1 MARQLTVSDR
11 ILEVVRFITR
21 EGVGSL
27 STNRETVKNDN
38 TKSLTGRNDQKS
50 NSLRKQ
56 AARAPQPSSVRLTCN
71 EAQLDALM
79 SEGEST

>member
-1 MARQLTVSDR
+1 MACQLTVSDR

-27 STNRETVKNDN
+27 STKGGIVKKDN
-38 TKSLTGRNDQKS
+38 TKSPTGRNDQKS
-50 NSLRKQ
+50 DTFRKQ
-56 AARAPQPSSVRLTCN
+56 ASRAPQPTSVRLTCN

>member
-1 MARQLTVSDR
+1 MACPLTVSDR

-27 STNRETVKNDN
+27 STKGGTVKNDN
-38 TKSLTGRNDQKS
+38 TKSPTGRNDQKS
-50 NSLRKQ
+50 ETFRKQ
-56 AARAPQPSSVRLTCN
+56 AARAPQPTSLRLTCN

-79 SEGEST
+79 SDGEST

>member
-1 MARQLTVSDR
+1 MARQLTASDR
-11 ILEVVRFITR
+11 IIEVVRYITR

-27 STNRETVKNDN
+27 STKGETVKNDN
-38 TKSLTGRNDQKS
+38 TRSSTGRNDRKS
-50 NSLRKQ
+50 NSLRRQ
-56 AARAPQPSSVRLTCN
+56 PARAPQPTIVRLTCN

>member
-1 MARQLTVSDR
+1 MARQLTASDR
-11 ILEVVRFITR
+11 IIEVVRYITR

-27 STNRETVKNDN
+27 STKGETVKKDN
-38 TKSLTGRNDQKS
+38 TKSPTGRNDQKS
-50 NSLRKQ
+50 DTFRKQ
-56 AARAPQPSSVRLTCN
+56 TARAPQPASVRLTCN

>member
-1 MARQLTVSDR
+1 MARQLTASDR
-11 ILEVVRFITR
+11 IIEVVRYITR

-27 STNRETVKNDN
+27 STKGETVKNDN
-38 TKSLTGRNDQKS
+38 TKSSTGRNDRKS
-50 NSLRKQ
+50 NSLRRQ
-56 AARAPQPSSVRLTCN
+56 VARAPQPTIVRLTCN

>member
-11 ILEVVRFITR
+11 ILEVVRFIAR

-27 STNRETVKNDN
+27 STKGETVNKDN
-38 TKSLTGRNDQKS
+38 TKSPTGQNDQKLDT
-50 NSLRKQ
+50 LRKQ
-56 AARAPQPSSVRLTCN
+56 AARAPQPTSVRLTCD

>member
-1 MARQLTVSDR
+1 MARQLTVPDR

-27 STNRETVKNDN
+27 SMKGGTVKNDN
-38 TKSLTGRNDQKS
+38 TKSPTGRNDQKS
-50 NSLRKQ
+50 DTFRKQ
-56 AARAPQPSSVRLTCN
+56 AARAPQPTSVRLTCN

-79 SEGEST
+79 SDGEST